1 MLLWNELKEKINN
14 SISNYEKSGN
24 NLNMSSLSIC
34 GFKYRYELDNNIKFS
49 YTLNYD
55 LGNGFE
61 YSIIKN
67 LSRYANIIAQY
78 KIQVD
83 FDKYIIIGKTDAYD
97 IDTNTVYEIKFT
109 LSYSSF
115 EDIYLRQLKAY
126 MINKKANGILWVYQ
140 PLVIKN
146 NIKETVIDYNSLN
159 DWDYDLYNQNIKAFM
174 DNKYYK
180 GIENSLCGLCQ
191 NINCPIYK
199 NIHGVKNEN
208 I

>member
-1 MLLWNELKEKINN
+1 MLLWKDLKEKINN
-14 SISNYEKSGN
+14 SISSYEKTGN
-24 NLNMSSLSIC
+24 TLNMSSLSIC
-34 GFKYRYELDNNIKFS
+34 GFKYRYEIDNHIKFS

-78 KIQVD
+78 KLQYE
-83 FDKYIIIGKTDAYD
+83 FENYIVIGKTDAYD
-97 IDTNTVYEIKFT
+97 IDTNTIYEIKFT
-109 LSYSSF
+109 FSYSNF
-115 EDIYLRQLKAY
+115 DDIYLRQLKAY
-126 MINKKANGILWVYQ
+126 MINKKANGILWIYQ

-146 NIKETVIDYNSLN
+146 NIKEKVIDYNSLSEN
-159 DWDYDLYNQNIKAFM
+159 DLFIYELNIKAFT
-174 DNKYYK
+174 DNRYYE

-199 NIHGVKNEN
+199 NMHGDKSEN